1 MDINNIELRL
11 QDIDNRLKKIEQ
23 IERNRK
29 IMGMIKLIITTLLV
43 IAIIIYGIFLYQ
55 EFTSK
60 IEPYQ
65 DIIGNFQNLTK

>member
-11 QDIDNRLKKIEQ
+11 QDIDNRLKKLEQ

-60 IEPYQ
+60 IGPYQ